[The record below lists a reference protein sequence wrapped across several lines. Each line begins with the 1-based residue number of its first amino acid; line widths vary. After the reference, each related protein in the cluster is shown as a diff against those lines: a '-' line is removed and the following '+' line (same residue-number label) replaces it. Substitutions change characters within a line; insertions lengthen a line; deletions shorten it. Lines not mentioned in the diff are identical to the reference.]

1 MSKHIVLSFATTVFL
16 LVSLSMNAQE
26 ITLHN
31 MEFVGQ
37 RHALNPALNPTS
49 RVYFGVSFGTHMAS
63 TGFVPT
69 DLYRNVE
76 GSDSSVILTPRLAT
90 NKMGANNAIR
100 NDASVD
106 LSFGVRTSPKL
117 FVHGSMSAKQYVRFN
132 YPKELFQFLFVGNG
146 NEELIGEKLDVG
158 RVALNGSM
166 YLDFSLGAAYQVNCN
181 LSVGARVKYLY
192 GIANVNTHKASLT
205 IKTDPEYYQMTITN
219 DFEFRTSFDT
229 TYNDFNTLAS
239 LQNRGYGIDLG
250 ATYKMMNERLVLT
263 GSLLDV
269 GAIQWNSNTNRIYN
283 QSENR
288 SFSFNGFNR
297 DGFNDS
303 DQFFEDL
310 EDTFARVFDI
320 NEEKTSGYRTA
331 LTPRMYL
338 SGSYWFNPNV
348 ALGAL
353 MYGEIAN
360 QRLRTAWSVNSQVKL
375 GRILNLQANMSL
387 LNKKI
392 SNFGLGFALNLMP
405 FQLFVVSDNLS
416 VLFNPLQSNTV
427 HVRFGVNTAL
437 GTGKDKKNPCSPHY
451 VSPEDRLI
459 NKQEKKQKKQKKETE
474 TAPAEPEKVP
484 TTVTF

>member
-1 MSKHIVLSFATTVFL
+1 MNTRLKPIVTFAFFFL
-16 LVSLSMNAQE
+16 AILITNAQE

-37 RHALNPALNPTS
+37 RHALNPALNPSS
-49 RVYFGVSFGTHMAS
+49 RIYFGVSSGTHFSS
-63 TGFVPT
+63 TGFVPS
-69 DLYRNVE
+69 DLYRSANEADTSIV
-76 GSDSSVILTPRLAT
+76 LTPRLAT
-90 NKMGANNAIR
+90 NKMSANNAIR

-106 LSFGVRTSPKL
+106 LSFGFRANPKL
-117 FVHGSMSAKQYVRFN
+117 FIHGSMSAKEYFRFN
-132 YPKELFQFLFVGNG
+132 YPKELFEFLFVGNAD
-146 NEELIGEKLDVG
+146 NELIGKDLDVG
-158 RVALNGSM
+158 NMPINGSV

-181 LSVGARVKYLY
+181 LSVGARLKYLY
-192 GIANVNTHKASLT
+192 GVANLHTHKASLS
-205 IKTDPEYYQMTITN
+205 IRTDPEFYQMTITN
-219 DFEFRTSFDT
+219 DFEYRMSFDT
-229 TYNDFNTLAS
+229 SMSSLQDLRR
-239 LQNRGYGIDLG
+239 LQNRGYGLDLG
-250 ATYKMMNERLVLT
+250 ATYKLMNDKLLVT
-263 GSLLDV
+263 ASLLDL
-269 GAIQWNSNTNRIYN
+269 GSIYWKSNTSRIYN

-303 DQFFEDL
+303 EQFFEDL
-310 EDTFARVFDI
+310 EDTLSKVFDL
-320 NEEKTSGYRTA
+320 NQENTSGYSTF

-338 SGSYWFNPNV
+338 SGTYSFNKYV

-459 NKQEKKQKKQKKETE
+459 NKQEKKQKKQKKET
-474 TAPAEPEKVP
+474 TTPEPEKPP